1 MKKNKLKIEKHDS
14 EEVNMVKK
22 LIVILIVVALFIVGF
37 YFLTNKVVEKRQQE
51 ENDTVEINYDNI
63 TVGTILNRPYD
74 EYLVLLYNSQESEAA
89 YYGTLLANYSK
100 DEKLYFV
107 DLSLKTNEKY
117 VGEKSSGKFT
127 EIKDA
132 KFSGPTLLRIKN
144 GKVEKFLEIKDEI
157 KDALK

>member
-1 MKKNKLKIEKHDS
+1 MKKSKFKMEKHDS

-22 LIVILIVVALFIVGF
+22 LIIILIVVALFIVGF
-37 YFLTNKVVEKRQQE
+37 YFITDKVVKNQQE
-51 ENDTVEINYDNI
+51 EQVNDVEINYDNI

-74 EYLVLLYNSQESEAA
+74 EYLVLLYNSTESEAT

-117 VGEKSSGKFT
+117 VSEKSSGIFND
-127 EIKDA
+127 INDA
-132 KFSGPTLLRIKN
+132 KFSCPTLLVIKN
-144 GKVEKFLEIKDEI
+144 GKVEKFLETKDEI
-157 KDALK
+157 KSALK